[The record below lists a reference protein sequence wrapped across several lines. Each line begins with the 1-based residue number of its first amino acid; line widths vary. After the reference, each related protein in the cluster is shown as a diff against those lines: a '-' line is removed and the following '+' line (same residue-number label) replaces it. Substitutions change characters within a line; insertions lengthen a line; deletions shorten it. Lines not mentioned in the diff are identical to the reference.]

1 MENRESGV
9 NPGRTHHCKEE
20 PPAKPLGDWE
30 GAGGEE
36 SESGDLPVDLWS
48 IFPPKLSLSKK

>member
-36 SESGDLPVDLWS
+36 SESGDLPVDL
-48 IFPPKLSLSKK
+48 